1 MAFKTS
7 FYSLILHYCFKGN
20 AFRAPPLVISV
31 GAAEVDALEPAGEL
45 DDTDTFCNDEE
56 ALTGTIMSIFNVTR
70 YVLESWSRQFGCR
83 ST

>member
-1 MAFKTS
+1 MIAFQ
-7 FYSLILHYCFKGN
+7 GN

-31 GAAEVDALEPAGEL
+31 GAAEVDALEPSGEL

-70 YVLESWSRQFGCR
+70 YVLESWSRQLGCR
-83 ST
+83 YDVSY

>member
-1 MAFKTS
+1 MN
-7 FYSLILHYCFKGN
+7 YDNCFLGN

-31 GAAEVDALEPAGEL
+31 GAAEADALEPSSEL

-70 YVLESWSRQFGCR
+70 CVLESWSRLYGNR
-83 ST
+83 DGVIY